1 MWKKIFIGIIIL
13 NISLQLVSGQNLPK
27 SHYKYIATYDVL
39 NSIGIATGNI
49 RTIPSL
55 RVSEL
60 DNFIAEYDPYTIE
73 IVVSESFYDLCSGFG
88 KDSLNALACI
98 LGHELGHYYLN
109 HSYSGGFNE
118 IIGSKQHTDI
128 SLEYKKIMEAKAD
141 IFGLKYAY
149 LAGFDS
155 YQVMSSVLEKIYQH
169 YTVSSSPGYPTK
181 KQRMAIAHDQ
191 VEQLRPL
198 IYVFETALFLHVMQH
213 LKEAALL
220 YDYLLKKDLV
230 SAEILINTGAIYLEQ
245 ALKVSNE
252 NDRSDLFFYPC
263 EISPGERLRELLN
276 HRGMSS
282 EDKSKRDHYLHL
294 AKKYLNQAVERD
306 KNTTASYL
314 NLATIQLIS
323 ENYKSAHGILDDLQK
338 QCIKSEKVLP
348 PNYYLL
354 RGIAF
359 ALQENFNKAN
369 TYLNMAKSKEAYEID
384 ANIKVFNY
392 YKGDYYQVMGDFL
405 DSKFR
410 FIKSFLETESNQKS
424 DKASIPIFDLR
435 EGDFSLREIGSINFE
450 KKVSNATVNEPFY
463 LSYNN
468 NGNGILK
475 AKVEF
480 SDKSVHFIRA
490 NELYPKKT
498 PAGVMIGDSF
508 NRLKDLHG
516 PGDDEYRFS
525 NGTRYVLFWNKEI
538 SDTGLIVE
546 EYDTEIVSMIF
557 FIVR

>member
-109 HSYSGGFNE
+109 HTYSGGFNE

-169 YTVSSSPGYPTK
+169 YAVSSSPGYPTK

-263 EISPGERLRELLN
+263 EISPGERLREL
-276 HRGMSS
+276 
-282 EDKSKRDHYLHL
+282 
-294 AKKYLNQAVERD
+294 
-306 KNTTASYL
+306 
-314 NLATIQLIS
+314 
-323 ENYKSAHGILDDLQK
+323 
-338 QCIKSEKVLP
+338 
-348 PNYYLL
+348 
-354 RGIAF
+354 
-359 ALQENFNKAN
+359 
-369 TYLNMAKSKEAYEID
+369 
-384 ANIKVFNY
+384 
-392 YKGDYYQVMGDFL
+392 
-405 DSKFR
+405 
-410 FIKSFLETESNQKS
+410 
-424 DKASIPIFDLR
+424 
-435 EGDFSLREIGSINFE
+435 
-450 KKVSNATVNEPFY
+450 
-463 LSYNN
+463 
-468 NGNGILK
+468 
-475 AKVEF
+475 
-480 SDKSVHFIRA
+480 
-490 NELYPKKT
+490 
-498 PAGVMIGDSF
+498 
-508 NRLKDLHG
+508 
-516 PGDDEYRFS
+516 
-525 NGTRYVLFWNKEI
+525 
-538 SDTGLIVE
+538 
-546 EYDTEIVSMIF
+546 
-557 FIVR
+557 